1 MYNLIWRSV
10 TCRPGNGG
18 LLSGVKRP
26 IIAQTIATA
35 RRCDPI
41 KDHTVA
47 SVVPPIGLRPH
58 SGTTLATLS
67 HPDCRSV
74 LTLIVAGQAER
85 VGGRRLTFRLDGV
98 EPALNPRDPPV
109 NPFQALVDLSDDL
122 VQDQDLLACVDDRL
136 VQGRLALLQVGDVL
150 LQDLDAL
157 EDAPLEVDDVSR
169 PRTLCHSVSSFM
181 VVGSPL
187 GPSGSPGVSD

>member
-1 MYNLIWRSV
+1 MYNLIWQSV

-35 RRCDPI
+35 RRCDPV

-58 SGTTLATLS
+58 SGTMLATLS

-74 LTLIVAGQAER
+74 LTLIVAG
-85 VGGRRLTFRLDGV
+85 
-98 EPALNPRDPPV
+98 
-109 NPFQALVDLSDDL
+109 
-122 VQDQDLLACVDDRL
+122 
-136 VQGRLALLQVGDVL
+136 
-150 LQDLDAL
+150 
-157 EDAPLEVDDVSR
+157 
-169 PRTLCHSVSSFM
+169 
-181 VVGSPL
+181 
-187 GPSGSPGVSD
+187 

>member
-47 SVVPPIGLRPH
+47 RVVPPIGLHPH
-58 SGTTLATLS
+58 SGTTRATLS
-67 HPDCRSV
+67 HPDCRSA
-74 LTLIVAGQAER
+74 LTLIVAGHEMIADKGYHSRE
-85 VGGRRLTFRLDGV
+85 GLK
-98 EPALNPRDPPV
+98 
-109 NPFQALVDLSDDL
+109 
-122 VQDQDLLACVDDRL
+122 
-136 VQGRLALLQVGDVL
+136 
-150 LQDLDAL
+150 AL
-157 EDAPLEVDDVSR
+157 EDSAWKSR
-169 PRTLCHSVSSFM
+169 ISE
-181 VVGSPL
+181 
-187 GPSGSPGVSD
+187 

>member
-10 TCRPGNGG
+10 TCRPGNGE

-74 LTLIVAGQAER
+74 LTLIVAGQVSQFEIGPFD
-85 VGGRRLTFRLDGV
+85 GGI
-98 EPALNPRDPPV
+98 
-109 NPFQALVDLSDDL
+109 S
-122 VQDQDLLACVDDRL
+122 
-136 VQGRLALLQVGDVL
+136 
-150 LQDLDAL
+150 
-157 EDAPLEVDDVSR
+157 
-169 PRTLCHSVSSFM
+169 
-181 VVGSPL
+181 
-187 GPSGSPGVSD
+187 

>member
-74 LTLIVAGQAER
+74 LTLIVAGHVIE
-85 VGGRRLTFRLDGV
+85 
-98 EPALNPRDPPV
+98 
-109 NPFQALVDLSDDL
+109 
-122 VQDQDLLACVDDRL
+122 
-136 VQGRLALLQVGDVL
+136 
-150 LQDLDAL
+150 AL
-157 EDAPLEVDDVSR
+157 EMFEA
-169 PRTLCHSVSSFM
+169 
-181 VVGSPL
+181 
-187 GPSGSPGVSD
+187 